1 MNKVLYTPG
10 PTNVPEDIRKEL
22 YKDMIHH
29 RTKNYADLLKE
40 LTKNLSKIFKTEEE
54 VINITCSGTGV
65 METSVVNLFS
75 KGEKILVINAGYFGE
90 RFAKMGEVYGLEVI
104 ELKYPWGETY
114 KLEDVKEI
122 IDKNKDLKGIFI
134 QYSETSTG
142 VLHNVKKL
150 GELTK
155 NTDIL
160 LIVDVISGLVVNEF
174 EFDKWGI
181 DCAIAGSQKG
191 FLLPPGLGFI
201 ALSEKA
207 KKAMERSDLPKFYFD
222 LKKYYESLKKGQNPW
237 TPAIGLV
244 VAADYSCKK
253 ILEQGLENIQAHSY
267 KLRNILEEELTKL
280 GFSLFVKDPEA
291 RGNTLVSL
299 VNKDI
304 DTEVLKKT
312 LDNEYNFS
320 IAGGQ
325 GAYLGKMLRIGTLG
339 ELTVE
344 DINKL
349 VNAIKKILR

>member
-29 RTKNYADLLKE
+29 RTKNYADLLKS
-40 LTKNLSKIFKTEEE
+40 LTKNLSKIFRTEEE
-54 VINITCSGTGV
+54 VLTLTSSGTGV
-65 METSVVNLFS
+65 MEASIVNLFS
-75 KGEKILVINAGYFGE
+75 KGEKVLVINAGYFGE
-90 RFAKMGEVYGLEVI
+90 RFTKMGEVYGLEVI

-114 KLEDVKEI
+114 KLEDVEEV

-142 VLHNVKKL
+142 VLHNIKKL

-160 LIVDVISGLVVNEF
+160 LTVDVISGLVVNEF

-191 FLLPPGLGFI
+191 FLLPPGLAFL
-201 ALSEKA
+201 ALSNKA
-207 KKAMERSDLPKFYFD
+207 KKAMEKSNLPKFYFD
-222 LKKYYESLKKGQNPW
+222 LKKYYASLEKGQNPW

-244 VAADYSCKK
+244 VGADYSCKK

-280 GFSLFVKDPEA
+280 GFELFVMDPDA

-304 DTEVLKKT
+304 DTEMLKKT
-312 LDNEYNFS
+312 LDNEYDFS

-325 GAYLGKMLRIGTLG
+325 GAYIGKMLRIGTLG

-349 VNAIKKILR
+349 IEAIKKILR